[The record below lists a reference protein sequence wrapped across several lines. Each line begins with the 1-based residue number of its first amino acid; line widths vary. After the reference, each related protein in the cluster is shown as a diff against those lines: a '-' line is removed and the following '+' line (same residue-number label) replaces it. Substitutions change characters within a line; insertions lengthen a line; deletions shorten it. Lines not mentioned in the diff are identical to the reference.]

1 MVYDGDIYAMTPM
14 MGKEK
19 AETAYPYKKLLD
31 AGVRV
36 AFGTDFPV
44 TPPPDT
50 MHEIQ
55 CAMTRRVFPDAPDYE
70 KYKVNALGTEPPA
83 TLNETIRSLSVNGAY
98 QIFAEEFTGSIEEG
112 KSADFIVSEK
122 DPLEGFDA
130 LRKLDM
136 VVFRGKEYKDPV
148 VKKNEICERELDQY
162 LNTL

>member
-70 KYKVNALGTEPPA
+70 KYKVNALGTEPPS

-98 QIFAEEFTGSIEEG
+98 QIFAEDFTGSIELVILDRDIETTPAEEIYSIKIAKTFFKG
-112 KSADFIVSEK
+112 KVVYDSS
-122 DPLEGFDA
+122 LES
-130 LRKLDM
+130 
-136 VVFRGKEYKDPV
+136 
-148 VKKNEICERELDQY
+148 
-162 LNTL
+162 